1 MSILKVL
8 GQTRRS
14 FIQQLVAAGSLFI
27 LGSTG
32 AEAETAGENG
42 GCCEGYVIV
51 NGWVLTD
58 KDLRHQQEFSL
69 HDF

>member
-1 MSILKVL
+1 MLRAL

-14 FIQQLVAAGSLFI
+14 FIQKLATAGSLFV

-32 AEAETAGENG
+32 AEAETAGENSR
-42 GCCEGYVIV
+42 CCEGFVIV
-51 NGWVLTD
+51 HGWVLTD